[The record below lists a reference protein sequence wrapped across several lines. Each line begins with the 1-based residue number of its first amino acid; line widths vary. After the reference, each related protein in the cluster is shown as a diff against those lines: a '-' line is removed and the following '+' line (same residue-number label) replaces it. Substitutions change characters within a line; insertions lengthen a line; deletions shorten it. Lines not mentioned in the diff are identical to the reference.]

1 MQFTTFRLSSYE
13 YFVLHLLTILYMG
26 RSDITVIFDLHV
38 VGQSE
43 VLYEVKLKLN
53 CNMIL
58 PACKWHM
65 LFAADV

>member
-1 MQFTTFRLSSYE
+1 
-13 YFVLHLLTILYMG
+13 MG
-26 RSDITVIFDLHV
+26 RIDVIVIFDLHV
-38 VGQSE
+38 VGQSD

-58 PACKWHM
+58 PAGKWHM